1 MTVKHWRLGLVLGLS
16 FLLPACSMAPG
27 SFVEFR
33 SLKETKGDA
42 RSLNSQVS
50 VTAVDAGVVRR
61 LSETRSDL
69 DRELLS
75 ALEAERN
82 SYEYRVGPGDI
93 LSIIVYDHP
102 ELTIPA
108 GDNAARPRAVTL

>member
-1 MTVKHWRLGLVLGLS
+1 M
-16 FLLPACSMAPG
+16 
-27 SFVEFR
+27 EFH
-33 SLKETKGDA
+33 SLRTAKVDA
-42 RSLNSQVS
+42 DTLNSQVS
-50 VTAVDAGVVRR
+50 IDKVDASVVRQ
-61 LSETRSDL
+61 LSKTRSDL

-82 SYEYRVGPGDI
+82 RYEYRVGPGDI

-108 GDNAARPRAVTL
+108 GDQRSGRER

>member
-1 MTVKHWRLGLVLGLS
+1 ML
-16 FLLPACSMAPG
+16 
-27 SFVEFR
+27 
-33 SLKETKGDA
+33 
-42 RSLNSQVS
+42 
-50 VTAVDAGVVRR
+50 RR
-61 LSETRSDL
+61 LSKTRSEL

-82 SYEYRVGPGDI
+82 RYEYRVGPGDI

-108 GDNAARPRAVTL
+108 GEQRSAAETVTLLIRIFSLHRKDQGGWSTVDEIREILRASQ